1 MAHEPLLSQK
11 RVKEASLS
19 AKSSMSNIVGL
30 FFLCPDQAIF
40 SNKLNCKEWHNC
52 LIFSHYEY
60 STTFYILR

>member
-1 MAHEPLLSQK
+1 MAHEPLLSPK

-30 FFLCPDQAIF
+30 FFYVLIKRF
-40 SNKLNCKEWHNC
+40 SNDLNCEKWHNC

-60 STTFYILR
+60 ITTFYILR

>member
-30 FFLCPDQAIF
+30 FFYV
-40 SNKLNCKEWHNC
+40 
-52 LIFSHYEY
+52 LIKRS
-60 STTFYILR
+60 SLMVWTVNRIVIA